1 MTLLI
6 IGLLTAVLTVVGFLN
21 WRLGLLAVIAFA
33 AVQDPLRKLVP
44 GTPGYLA
51 LMTAP
56 VFLAAVIGS
65 RVTTRAWWSDFARR
79 CPRISAPLTLFAIL
93 CIPAAV
99 ISATYGQGSW
109 MLTLLGALSYSIIF
123 LAIVCGFH
131 FARRGIDVRSLMVAY
146 CAIHGVMLVG
156 GYLEFM
162 GFFENWKILSD
173 KALGFSWIRHKHGY
187 AVTFI
192 AGFYRSGDVMGWH
205 AAAVSCLSMILA
217 IGTANRARWL
227 WVGVSI
233 FAIGALLMCGRRK
246 MVFMLPVFLLMF
258 GWMQWQIRKPGRL
271 LSLGLLIS
279 IPVVALIG
287 LSDRLS
293 EEITAIRYY
302 KETAGESL
310 DSLEEHGL
318 GAVIETVRQ
327 NGFLGTGLGTATPGS
342 HHLNV
347 ERPRNWQESGSSRVV
362 AELGI
367 PGTFGLMLVMF
378 GIVVTSWRI
387 ARESLR
393 TRSAL
398 APYSTGLLAF
408 FVANVASLTVSGQI
422 LADPFIASFLGIMV
436 GLVLSTGRLNPD
448 MYTSRFAKPAPNLV
462 EGQHDLLAPRL
473 Q

>member
-1 MTLLI
+1 
-6 IGLLTAVLTVVGFLN
+6 
-21 WRLGLLAVIAFA
+21 
-33 AVQDPLRKLVP
+33 
-44 GTPGYLA
+44 
-51 LMTAP
+51 
-56 VFLAAVIGS
+56 
-65 RVTTRAWWSDFARR
+65 
-79 CPRISAPLTLFAIL
+79 
-93 CIPAAV
+93 
-99 ISATYGQGSW
+99 
-109 MLTLLGALSYSIIF
+109 
-123 LAIVCGFH
+123 
-131 FARRGIDVRSLMVAY
+131 
-146 CAIHGVMLVG
+146 
-156 GYLEFM
+156 
-162 GFFENWKILSD
+162 
-173 KALGFSWIRHKHGY
+173 
-187 AVTFI
+187 
-192 AGFYRSGDVMGWH
+192 
-205 AAAVSCLSMILA
+205 
-217 IGTANRARWL
+217 
-227 WVGVSI
+227 
-233 FAIGALLMCGRRK
+233 
-246 MVFMLPVFLLMF
+246 MF